1 MYSFSLIAMNKS
13 IFRVTKMDCPSE
25 EQLIRM
31 KLADQSGIE
40 QLQFDIPNRNVTVLH
55 HGDAEPITRA
65 LTDLRLDSSLLSTE
79 EAELAE
85 LTEEAPRVDSPRDRR
100 LLLTVLAINAFFFG
114 LEVLAGILADSMGL
128 VADSLDMLADALVYG
143 LALYAAGKAVSAQK
157 QVARIS
163 GYLQLILAAG
173 GLVEVVRRF
182 IAGEALPDFGL
193 MVGVSLLALIGNSIC
208 LFLLRREKSDKAHM
222 QASEIFTSNDIVVNL
237 GVILAGGLVYLTH
250 SPYPDLMIGLAIFVV
265 VARGA
270 LRIFQLAK

>member
-1 MYSFSLIAMNKS
+1 
-13 IFRVTKMDCPSE
+13 MDCPSE

-31 KLADQSGIE
+31 KLADNQGIQ
-40 QLQFDIPNRNVTVLH
+40 QLHFDIPNRKVTVLH
-55 HGDAEPITRA
+55 NGDAKPITRA
-65 LTDLRLDSSLLSTE
+65 LADLRMDSQLLETE
-79 EAELAE
+79 DADLAE
-85 LTEEAPRVDSPRDRR
+85 LTEEAPSVDSPRDRR
-100 LLLTVLAINAFFFG
+100 LLLTVLAVNGFFFA

-128 VADSLDMLADALVYG
+128 VADALDMLADALVYG
-143 LALYAAGKAVSAQK
+143 LALYAVGKAVSAQK
-157 QVARIS
+157 TVARIS

-182 IAGEALPDFGL
+182 IKGEALPDLGL

-208 LFLLRREKSDKAHM
+208 LYLLRRKKSDKAHM

-250 SPYPDLMIGLAIFVV
+250 SPYPDLLIGLAIFAV

-270 LRIFQLAK
+270 LRIFQLAR

>member
-55 HGDAEPITRA
+55 YGDAEPIMHA
-65 LTDLRLDSSLLSTE
+65 LTDLRLDTSLLSTQ
-79 EAELAE
+79 EADLSE
-85 LTEEAPRVDSPRDRR
+85 LTEEAPRDRR

-143 LALYAAGKAVSAQK
+143 LALYAVGKAVSAQK

>member
-1 MYSFSLIAMNKS
+1 MLFDTKRIVMMNKS
-13 IFRVTKMDCPSE
+13 IFQVAGMDCPSE

-31 KLADQSGIE
+31 KLADKQDIE
-40 QLQFDIPNRNVTVLH
+40 RLQFDIPNRKVTVLH
-55 HGDAEPITRA
+55 KGDAEPITHA
-65 LTDLRLDSSLLSTE
+65 LAELRLDSRLLETE
-79 EAELAE
+79 DADLAE
-85 LTEEAPRVDSPRDRR
+85 LTDEAPRDRR
-100 LLLTVLAINAFFFG
+100 LLLTVLAINGFFFA

-143 LALYAAGKAVSAQK
+143 LALYAVSKAVSTQK
-157 QVARIS
+157 KVARIS

-182 IAGEALPDFGL
+182 ITGEALPDFGL

-208 LFLLRREKSDKAHM
+208 LYLLRREKSDKAHM

-250 SPYPDLMIGLAIFVV
+250 SPYPDLLIGLAIFVV

-270 LRIFQLAK
+270 FRIFQLAR